1 MSSKDDMRAYY
12 RERAPVYER
21 VYNYSQRQKDLRYL
35 EQYIPKQF
43 AGRDVLEIAAGT
55 GYWTRFIAGQANS
68 VLATDV
74 TEEALQQI
82 DSTKASISTQ
92 ILDAYDLDQLQ
103 TKYSGFFAGLW
114 LSHVPKEQLT
124 SFISQ
129 IHYRILSG
137 AIVMFIDNSIAQ
149 CKSLPITSTDD
160 AGNTYQTR
168 TLDNGTEY
176 EVLKNFPGEQE
187 LLAVTDVYG
196 LNHNFIELDHFW
208 LFQYTAI

>member
-103 TKYSGFFAGLW
+103 TKYSGFFCRFVALTCTERAVNIVHFPNSLQDFIW
-114 LSHVPKEQLT
+114 RYCHV
-124 SFISQ
+124 
-129 IHYRILSG
+129 Y
-137 AIVMFIDNSIAQ
+137 
-149 CKSLPITSTDD
+149 
-160 AGNTYQTR
+160 
-168 TLDNGTEY
+168 
-176 EVLKNFPGEQE
+176 
-187 LLAVTDVYG
+187 
-196 LNHNFIELDHFW
+196 
-208 LFQYTAI
+208 